1 MEKLNAL
8 IIYLSFYRVQVSVN
22 LLTVHRSTFYVLRS
36 SFVARLEKQKESG
49 KRGRKALTTTAKQI
63 VRKFVILPEKAA
75 SVAHQ
80 EKHNTLTF
88 AFYI

>member
-22 LLTVHRSTFYVLRS
+22 LLTVHRSLP
-36 SFVARLEKQKESG
+36 AWKKQKENA

-63 VRKFVILPEKAA
+63 VRKFVILPERQ
-75 SVAHQ
+75 HQ
-80 EKHNTLTF
+80 KDTEANN
-88 AFYI
+88 